1 MKYFPKWLQ
10 FITVMILVG
19 PVVGGINYLDKN
31 FGISSSFTGIFLIIS
46 ILSFYLWLFIK
57 EINKKTKK
65 NFQMNYL
72 KYKREDYNRVFSL
85 IQKLK
90 KNKKPNFFSSALY
103 KQLYRSS
110 SKNFLIQKHDEYF
123 QLLPSNSELESAK
136 LANELVFLTY
146 NYWKIDML
154 KEINSPF

>member
-1 MKYFPKWLQ
+1 
-10 FITVMILVG
+10 
-19 PVVGGINYLDKN
+19 
-31 FGISSSFTGIFLIIS
+31 
-46 ILSFYLWLFIK
+46 
-57 EINKKTKK
+57 
-65 NFQMNYL
+65 MNHL

-103 KQLYRSS
+103 KHLYRSS